1 MNVERNEYRGKEIDD
16 FPEMS
21 QVFKRHFWWPFKKK
35 SKKKVVIRP
44 GALSPEKVKEIIQGL
59 GIGKQVEIMRIG
71 YDGEIDDMPIMV
83 ELINITDEGFTGR
96 IINVERQMIESATA
110 KLVYARSGGGIIDFR
125 FDDGDI
131 KEISVSQDQ
140 ELIEQ
145 ERNIESLKEILQA
158 LDAGDHVIVAYYDTK
173 ARGTL
178 NAEGTILKK
187 SEDSSSFDLKIERI
201 NRIELEQK
209 KEKSFNIDND
219 LVIDIEMV

>member
-1 MNVERNEYRGKEIDD
+1 MNVERNEYRVREIDD
-16 FPEMS
+16 IPGTGYG
-21 QVFKRHFWWPFKKK
+21 FKRHFWWPFKRK
-35 SKKKVVIRP
+35 SKKKVAIRP

-59 GIGKQVEIMRIG
+59 GVGKQVEILRIG
-71 YDGEIDDMPIMV
+71 YDGEIDDIPIIV

-96 IINVERQMIESATA
+96 IINVERQMIESATE

-125 FDDGDI
+125 YDDGDI
-131 KEISVSQDQ
+131 KEISVSYDR

-145 ERNIESLKEILQA
+145 ERNVESLKEILEA

-187 SEDSSSFDLKIERI
+187 NENSTAFDLKIEKI

-209 KEKSFNIDND
+209 KEKSFNIESD